1 VTGTDTGVGKTVLTA
16 LLVRR
21 WRELGVAA
29 RALKPL
35 CSGGR
40 DDARVLREAQGGDLS
55 LDTVNPWHFRSALT
69 PLVAAEREGRTVA
82 LRDVVRELERA
93 RVGCDVLVV
102 EGAGGLLS
110 PLGRDFDS
118 RTLIRAMDAKPV
130 VVAANRLGCLSQVFL
145 LLEGLGQVGTSA
157 PVVLMQPLRTSLAA
171 RTNRDLLR
179 ERLGPDRVLEVPWL
193 RAGWKAAWKGA
204 WVDGLD
210 RLLSTR

>member
-1 VTGTDTGVGKTVLTA
+1 M
-16 LLVRR
+16 
-21 WRELGVAA
+21 AA

-40 DDARVLREAQGGDLS
+40 EDARVLREAQGGGIS
-55 LDTVNPWHFRSALT
+55 LDAVNPWHFRSALT
-69 PLVAAEREGRTVA
+69 PVVAAEREGRTVT
-82 LRDVVRELERA
+82 LREVVRVVDRA

-118 RTLIRAMDAKPV
+118 RTMIRALDAKPV
-130 VVAANRLGCLSQVFL
+130 VVVANRLGCLSQLFL

-157 PVVLMQPLRTSLAA
+157 PVVLMQPLRKHLAA
-171 RTNRDLLR
+171 RTNGDLLR
-179 ERLGPDRVLEVPWL
+179 ERLGPDRVVEIPWL
-193 RAGWKAAWKGA
+193 RAGWKAAWKGS

-210 RLLSTR
+210 QLLSTR

>member
-1 VTGTDTGVGKTVLTA
+1 VGKTVLTA

-40 DDARVLREAQGGDLS
+40 DDARVLREAQGSELS
-55 LDTVNPWHFRSALT
+55 LDVVNPWHFRLALT
-69 PLVAAEREGRTVA
+69 PLVAAEREGRSVS
-82 LRDVVRELERA
+82 LGEVVQAVERA
-93 RVGCDVLVV
+93 RDGCDVLVV

-118 RTLIRAMDAKPV
+118 RTLIRALNAKPV
-130 VVAANRLGCLSQVFL
+130 VVAANRLGCLSQVLL

-179 ERLGPDRVLEVPWL
+179 DRLGPDRVVEVPWL
-193 RAGWKAAWKGA
+193 RAGWKAAWKGS

-210 RLLSTR
+210 RLLSAR

>member
-1 VTGTDTGVGKTVLTA
+1 MLTA

-40 DDARVLREAQGGDLS
+40 EDARVLREAQGGGIS
-55 LDTVNPWHFRSALT
+55 LDAVNPWHFRSALT
-69 PLVAAEREGRTVA
+69 PVVAAEREGRTVT
-82 LRDVVRELERA
+82 LREVVRVVDRA

-118 RTLIRAMDAKPV
+118 RTMIRALDAKPV
-130 VVAANRLGCLSQVFL
+130 VVVANRLGCLSQLFL

-157 PVVLMQPLRTSLAA
+157 PVVLMQPLRKHLAA
-171 RTNRDLLR
+171 RTNGDLLR
-179 ERLGPDRVLEVPWL
+179 ERLGPDRVVEIPWL
-193 RAGWKAAWKGA
+193 RAGWKAAWKGS

-210 RLLSTR
+210 QLLSTR